1 MQQFVTLFVMFIIQW
16 QKVEFRA
23 NAGPLYVERTLSKVF
38 IRLKRLWFVEL
49 FVFNHS
55 SLITKKGFE
64 VQKQY
69 RLIWSKVSDPKNLTN
84 VKDHRLRNV
93 IESTVHRCSIEWLV
107 RKRSVLN
114 STNLLFQCVIFLR
127 TLSEQGSYIYGSHII
142 L

>member
-1 MQQFVTLFVMFIIQW
+1 M
-16 QKVEFRA
+16 
-23 NAGPLYVERTLSKVF
+23 
-38 IRLKRLWFVEL
+38 EL

-127 TLSEQGSYIYGSHII
+127 TLSE
-142 L
+142 